1 MMKKRIQQLLIAL
14 AVSFGMTACSS
25 DDNQDVQPNQI
36 PIEKGGGTTPGDNA
50 RKDIQLNAAEKKM
63 VGNSNDF
70 AFQLFRQLAT
80 DEIQAGKSYMVSPLS
95 ITCALG
101 MLNNG
106 ASGNTKAQI
115 TKVLGFGDS
124 QESVNQFAGKMMAE
138 LPTIDSESQVALS
151 NTIFVND
158 IYKLKADFVK
168 LAGQYYNATPE
179 TRNFSDGKTLDAIN
193 QWASDHTQQMITEVL
208 SPDDFK
214 TEAVSYLLNAI
225 YFKGTWAVEF
235 DKAETVD
242 EVFEGAAKKMP
253 MMHVN
258 NTFNYMENET
268 CQAVRLTYGNGAYAM
283 TVLLPRNGKTA
294 SQVAETLN
302 AATWEPYQHM
312 AGTAVVDVKLPRFET
327 QTDVKLNNVLAA
339 LGMTDAFIAK
349 RADFSQFCD
358 TPTCIDLMKQVSKIV
373 VDEKGSEAAAVTIAG
388 SVNTTSIV
396 PGAMPHVN
404 FHANHPFLYVISEQ
418 STGAILFIGQYFA
431 E

>member
-1 MMKKRIQQLLIAL
+1 MKQKIQHLFIAL
-14 AVSFGMTACSS
+14 AVSFSMTACSS

-115 TKVLGFGDS
+115 TEMLGFGDS
-124 QESVNQFAGKMMAE
+124 QESVNQFACKMMTE
-138 LPTIDSESQVALS
+138 LPAIDSESQVALS

-268 CQAVRLTYGNGAYAM
+268 CQAVRLPYGNGAYAM

-396 PGAMPHVN
+396 PGTMPHVN
-404 FHANHPFLYVISEQ
+404 FHANHPFLFVISEQ
-418 STGAILFIGQYFA
+418 STGAILFIGQHYA